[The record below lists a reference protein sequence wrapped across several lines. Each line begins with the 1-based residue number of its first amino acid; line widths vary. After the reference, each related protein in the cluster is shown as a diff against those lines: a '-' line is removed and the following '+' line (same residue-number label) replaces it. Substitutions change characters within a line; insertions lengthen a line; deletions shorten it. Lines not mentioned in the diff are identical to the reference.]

1 MSISMFCGFDE
12 MLEGIKET
20 YDSVCSD
27 NQRLRETLD
36 NWNRDAEIQKAEKLA
51 EHYRRHS
58 LHHLSDREMK
68 AIEEFRNQHY
78 ASCNNGSRYRL
89 TRCLQPQC
97 TRRCGTYVRISKA
110 VCLDIPNQ
118 MKSLLS

>member
-1 MSISMFCGFDE
+1 MSISVFYGFDE

-51 EHYRRHS
+51 EHYRRQRDEGH
-58 LHHLSDREMK
+58 
-68 AIEEFRNQHY
+68 
-78 ASCNNGSRYRL
+78 
-89 TRCLQPQC
+89 
-97 TRRCGTYVRISKA
+97 
-110 VCLDIPNQ
+110 
-118 MKSLLS
+118 

>member
-36 NWNRDAEIQKAEKLA
+36 NWNRDAEIQKAGPG
-51 EHYRRHS
+51 HP
-58 LHHLSDREMK
+58 
-68 AIEEFRNQHY
+68 
-78 ASCNNGSRYRL
+78 G
-89 TRCLQPQC
+89 
-97 TRRCGTYVRISKA
+97 
-110 VCLDIPNQ
+110 
-118 MKSLLS
+118 

>member
-78 ASCNNGSRYRL
+78 ASCNNGSRYIFEL
-89 TRCLQPQC
+89 TGTGIGEAISIQC
-97 TRRCGTYVRISKA
+97 PVCGEQKDVTDVE
-110 VCLDIPNQ
+110 DW
-118 MKSLLS
+118 

>member
-36 NWNRDAEIQKAEKLA
+36 NWNRDDRNPKSREIGRTL
-51 EHYRRHS
+51 
-58 LHHLSDREMK
+58 
-68 AIEEFRNQHY
+68 
-78 ASCNNGSRYRL
+78 
-89 TRCLQPQC
+89 
-97 TRRCGTYVRISKA
+97 
-110 VCLDIPNQ
+110 
-118 MKSLLS
+118 